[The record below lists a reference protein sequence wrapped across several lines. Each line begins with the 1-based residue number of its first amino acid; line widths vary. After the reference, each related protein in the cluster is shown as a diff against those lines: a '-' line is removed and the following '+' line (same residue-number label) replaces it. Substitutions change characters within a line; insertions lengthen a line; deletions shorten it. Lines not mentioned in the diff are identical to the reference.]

1 MDIVRFVVHHADK
14 LNASVHSQ
22 HVNNVMN
29 HQPVTIDQKRTSS
42 VPWLHQSYIRGAVK
56 VSAAL
61 ELCAKHRYSGIG
73 IVDAAGHL
81 VGNFSISDL
90 RVCIHLCVPLRLT
103 CTHSLSVQAT
113 CQRSCS

>member
-29 HQPVTIDQKRTSS
+29 HQPVTIDQKGTSLCA
-42 VPWLHQSYIRGAVK
+42 VTPDLTFGAVK